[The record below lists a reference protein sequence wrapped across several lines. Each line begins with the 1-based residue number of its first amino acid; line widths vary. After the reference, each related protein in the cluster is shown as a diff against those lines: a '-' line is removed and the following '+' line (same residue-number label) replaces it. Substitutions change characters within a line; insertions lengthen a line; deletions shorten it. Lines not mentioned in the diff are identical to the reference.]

1 MTSVVR
7 VQVSRWAFLTYV
19 VYEESFHALPDH
31 WMTQT
36 PAQQQETRLAGAGY
50 RSVPREYVDPPSA
63 WNPTVGLFFGGYALA
78 ALTIWGWFLGDLI
91 QSLFHLK
98 SIVLVLK

>member
-1 MTSVVR
+1 
-7 VQVSRWAFLTYV
+7 
-19 VYEESFHALPDH
+19 
-31 WMTQT
+31 MTQT